1 MNSWWISIVEF
12 LKIIL
17 PLVVLYYLLKMVM
30 KRQYQSLVA
39 VLNSKRRENQANF
52 QLKSRLQ
59 ALERLSLYVERIEFQ
74 SLIYRLNEPGMK
86 TGQLYYAMLIA
97 LQKELEHNI
106 TQQLYV
112 SDQLWKIINSARDH
126 QIRILGELKSE
137 LSDDVDARKLIERI
151 NAYTNQSQD
160 RVMNTARQAVKEEA
174 KMLL

>member
-1 MNSWWISIVEF
+1 MNSWWISIIEF

-39 VLNSKRRENQANF
+39 VLNSKRQENQASF
-52 QLKSRLQ
+52 QLQSRLQ
-59 ALERLSLYVERIEFQ
+59 ALERLSLYIERIEFQ
-74 SLIYRLNEPGMK
+74 SLIYRLNEPGMRV
-86 TGQLYYAMLIA
+86 GQLYYAMLIA
-97 LQKELEHNI
+97 LQEELEHNI

-112 SDQLWKIINSARDH
+112 SDQLWQIINSARDH

-137 LSDDVDARKLIERI
+137 LSDDQDARKLMERI
-151 NAYTNQSQD
+151 NAYTAQSQD